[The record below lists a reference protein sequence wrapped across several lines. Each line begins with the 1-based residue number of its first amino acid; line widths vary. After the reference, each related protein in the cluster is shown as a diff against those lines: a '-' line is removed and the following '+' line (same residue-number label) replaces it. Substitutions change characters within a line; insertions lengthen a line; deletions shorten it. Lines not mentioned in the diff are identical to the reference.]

1 LLGLDRQIQAIGGD
15 LAIPS
20 EQSWIHWNSTLQ
32 EVKMYQKRISTSESP
47 RVEVTACQGNLA
59 VATWDNAEVL
69 IEVASEEVLTVEE
82 REGAVALVAN
92 SDCSLTVPAD
102 ASLAVIQAK
111 GNLAVQGARGSVE
124 VTTVQG
130 DAQLQD
136 GTGSASLSTVQGD
149 LTAERWTAAVSV
161 GTVQGDARVQQV
173 DGPVEFGTV
182 GGDLLAEEINGPL
195 SARSVAGDAYLRQ
208 LNGMLY
214 LSDVG
219 ADMAGR
225 AWTAGADVAQVGGDV
240 SLKTVLAG
248 PFTYD
253 IQARGNLVVKALP
266 GSNATFT
273 LQTPKGQTRAKGLAG
288 EMTEEGQWNAVIGS
302 GEAQVTLT
310 STHGNVLLK
319 TGAEEDEDQ
328 ERDAFASLAADL
340 GRLGAEA
347 GVAAQELAWRIQQ
360 RVADKLSRIDF
371 EAIARREAERARR
384 HAERE
389 TARAQRM
396 AEKARRKAERAQQKA
411 QKKVMWHME
420 WDTGHGKR
428 RTARRRQAAS
438 EEERL
443 AVLRMLAEGK
453 ISTQALEG

>member
-1 LLGLDRQIQAIGGD
+1 
-15 LAIPS
+15 
-20 EQSWIHWNSTLQ
+20 
-32 EVKMYQKRISTSESP
+32 MYQKRITTSESP
-47 RVEVTACQGNLA
+47 RVEVTACQGDLV

-69 IEVASEEVLTVEE
+69 IEVDSEEALTVEE

-92 SDCSLTVPAD
+92 RDCSLTVPAG
-102 ASLAVIQAK
+102 ASLVVIQAQ
-111 GNLAVQGARGSVE
+111 GNLSVQGARGTVE
-124 VTTVQG
+124 VATLQG
-130 DAQLQD
+130 DAQFQD
-136 GTGSASLSTVQGD
+136 GTASASLSTVQGD
-149 LTAERWTAAVSV
+149 LTVERWTAAVSA
-161 GTVQGDARVQQV
+161 GAVQGDARVRQV

-182 GGDLLAEEINGPL
+182 GGDLLVEEINGPL
-195 SARSVAGDAYLRQ
+195 SVRSVAGDAYLRQ

-219 ADMAGR
+219 ADMAGG

-240 SLKTVLAG
+240 SLKTIFAG

-266 GSNATFT
+266 GSDATFT
-273 LQTPKGQTRAKGLAG
+273 LQTPKGQIKAKGVTG
-288 EMTEEGQWNAVIGS
+288 EMTEEGQWQAVIGD

-310 STHGNVLLK
+310 SAHGNVLLK
-319 TGAEEDEDQ
+319 AVSEGDEDQ
-328 ERDAFASLAADL
+328 ERDAFVSLAADL
-340 GRLGAEA
+340 GRIGAEA

-360 RVADKLSRIDF
+360 RVADKLSKIDF

-420 WDTGHGKR
+420 WDTGRGR
-428 RTARRRQAAS
+428 RPTAKQRQAAS

-453 ISTQALEG
+453 ISTQEAETLLQALEG

>member
-1 LLGLDRQIQAIGGD
+1 
-15 LAIPS
+15 
-20 EQSWIHWNSTLQ
+20 
-32 EVKMYQKRISTSESP
+32 MYQKRILTSDSP
-47 RVEVTACQGNLA
+47 RVEVTACRGDLM

-69 IEVASEEVLTVEE
+69 IEVDSEEELTVEE

-92 SDCSLTVPAD
+92 RDCSLTVPAG
-102 ASLAVIQAK
+102 ASLVVIQAQ
-111 GNLAVQGARGSVE
+111 GNLSVQGAGGIVE
-124 VTTVQG
+124 VATVQG
-130 DAQLQD
+130 GAQFQD
-136 GTGSASLSTVQGD
+136 GTASASLTTVQGD
-149 LTAERWTAAVSV
+149 LTIERWTAAVNA
-161 GTVQGDARVQQV
+161 GAVQGDARVCQV
-173 DGPVEFGTV
+173 NGPVEFGTV
-182 GGDLLAEEINGPL
+182 GGDLLVEEINGPL

-219 ADMAGR
+219 ADMAGG
-225 AWTAGADVAQVGGDV
+225 AWAAGADVAQVGGDV
-240 SLKTVLAG
+240 ALKTIFAG

-253 IQARGNLVVKALP
+253 IQARGNLVVKALS

-273 LQTPKGQTRAKGLAG
+273 LQAAKGQIRAKGITG
-288 EMTEEGQWNAVIGS
+288 EMTEEGQWQAVIGD

-319 TGAEEDEDQ
+319 AVSERDEDQ
-328 ERDAFASLAADL
+328 ERDAFTYLAADL
-340 GRLGAEA
+340 GRIGAEA

-360 RVADKLSRIDF
+360 HVADKLSKIDF

-384 HAERE
+384 CAERE

-396 AEKARRKAERAQQKA
+396 AEKAQRKAERTQQKA

-420 WDTGHGKR
+420 WDTGHGRR

-453 ISTQALEG
+453 ISTQEAETLLQALEG

>member
-1 LLGLDRQIQAIGGD
+1 
-15 LAIPS
+15 
-20 EQSWIHWNSTLQ
+20 
-32 EVKMYQKRISTSESP
+32 MYQKRITTSDSP
-47 RVEVTACQGNLA
+47 RVEVTACQGNLV

-69 IEVASEEVLTVEE
+69 IEVDSEEVLTVEE
-82 REGAVALVAN
+82 REGAVALVVN
-92 SDCSLTVPAD
+92 SNCILTVPSG
-102 ASLAVIQAK
+102 ASLVVIQAQ
-111 GNLAVQGARGSVE
+111 GNLAVQGGSGTVE
-124 VTTVQG
+124 VATVQG
-130 DAQLQD
+130 DTQLQA
-136 GTGSASLSTVQGD
+136 GTASASLSTVQGN
-149 LTAERWTAAVSV
+149 LTAERWTAAISA
-161 GTVQGDARVQQV
+161 GAIQGDARLRQV
-173 DGPVEFGTV
+173 DGPVELGTV

-219 ADMAGR
+219 ADMAGG

-240 SLKTVLAG
+240 SLKTVFAE

-273 LQTPKGQTRAKGLAG
+273 LQTPRGQIRAKGLAG
-288 EMTEEGQWNAVIGS
+288 EMTEEGQWQAVIGG

-310 STHGNVLLK
+310 SMHGNVLLK
-319 TGAEEDEDQ
+319 AVSEEDEGQ
-328 ERDAFASLAADL
+328 ERDAFVSLAADL
-340 GRLGAEA
+340 GRIGAEA

-360 RVADKLSRIDF
+360 RVADKLARIDF

-411 QKKVMWHME
+411 QKKMMWHME
-420 WDTGHGKR
+420 WDTGHGRR
-428 RTARRRQAAS
+428 RTTRRRQAAS

-453 ISTQALEG
+453 ISTQEAETLLQALEG